1 MNGYNKLKGLLTERN
16 IKNKDLAE
24 LLDIHR
30 TTVNKKLNRTDG
42 NDFSMTEVRK
52 ICLHLDISADIYFL
66 NESRE
71 NTTTEYQ
78 TV

>member
-1 MNGYNKLKGLLTERN
+1 MLTERN

-30 TTVNKKLNRTDG
+30 ITVNKKLNRTDG

-52 ICLHLDISADIYFL
+52 ICLYLDISADIYFL
-66 NESRE
+66 NEGRE
-71 NTTTEYQ
+71 NTTKERQ
-78 TV
+78 TN

>member
-30 TTVNKKLNRTDG
+30 ITVNKKLNRTDG

-52 ICLHLDISADIYFL
+52 ICLYLDISADIYFL

-71 NTTTEYQ
+71 NTTKQHQ
-78 TV
+78 TT

>member
-30 TTVNKKLNRTDG
+30 ITVNKKLNRTDG

-52 ICLHLDISADIYFL
+52 ICLYLDISADIYFL
-66 NESRE
+66 DESRE
-71 NTTTEYQ
+71 NTTKERQ
-78 TV
+78 TT

>member
-30 TTVNKKLNRTDG
+30 ITVNKKLNRTDG

-52 ICLHLDISADIYFL
+52 ICLYLDISADIYFL
-66 NESRE
+66 NECRE
-71 NTTTEYQ
+71 NTTKQHQ
-78 TV
+78 TT